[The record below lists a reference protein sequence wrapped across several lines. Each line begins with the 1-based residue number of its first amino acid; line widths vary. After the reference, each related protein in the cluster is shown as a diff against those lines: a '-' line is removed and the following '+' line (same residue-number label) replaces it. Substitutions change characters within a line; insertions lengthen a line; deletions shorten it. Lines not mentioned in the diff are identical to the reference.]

1 MALSHVTVYI
11 LATVTLVEAS
21 SLLQRVATR
30 QRSFVSL
37 RYSPQDP
44 AARTLLTLDTN
55 HDGSIDPNEVAAF
68 AHLQGLDSAAAT
80 EEFSSIDTNGDGV
93 LDSIELQK
101 VLGTPSTELA
111 SKEVTVEPPT
121 AAQATPVSLRSAPA
135 EAVEVEAPVAAS
147 AREQK
152 EAAVQAAVAPI
163 SQQQEAEL
171 PAAQSLVAA
180 RNMDTSNAELMSEE
194 SRNSVRM
201 AAQKVAEELELE
213 EKEEM
218 AARKFDRKA
227 AELRANSTAL
237 AKLTVQDALDAGAK
251 AAHKKADELMAKIS
265 KLEDEAERAEVRAA
279 ALRAKSKMEM
289 EEGNQLM
296 AAAEQSLKQA
306 P

>member
-1 MALSHVTVYI
+1 MALSHITVYI

-30 QRSFVSL
+30 QRSFVGL

-55 HDGSIDPNEVAAF
+55 HDVSIDPNEVAAF
-68 AHLQGLDSAAAT
+68 AHLQGLDAAAAT
-80 EEFSSIDTNGDGV
+80 EEFSSIDTNSDGV
-93 LDSIELQK
+93 LDSTELQK
-101 VLGTPSTELA
+101 VLGAPSTELA
-111 SKEVTVEPPT
+111 SKEVTVEAPM
-121 AAQATPVSLRSAPA
+121 AAQATPVRLRSA
-135 EAVEVEAPVAAS
+135 EAVEVEAPVAAA

-163 SQQQEAEL
+163 SQQQEADS

-180 RNMDTSNAELMSEE
+180 RRMDTNNAELMSEE

-251 AAHKKADELMAKIS
+251 AAHKKADELMAQIS

-296 AAAEQSLKQA
+296 AAAEQSLKQT